1 MESKSAIFSPVHCSR
16 LSQIRSC
23 VCELY
28 LLVPVLCQCSYCE
41 HFLCLVTGR
50 PENLSLSRCKPKY
63 WKLRRNTCN
72 KTHNTCS
79 ESEMPMAMTYLHKLC
94 TRVTRLESPWESD
107 AIMIRWSSCILT
119 TITEMISDIQYRKH
133 ITLTPLLET
142 DSYAEDHHLSWQR
155 VYRGI
160 YIHIR
165 GRIISIV
172 SDQDFKLETGSI
184 PVKAQG
190 RHS

>member
-16 LSQIRSC
+16 SGQIRSC

-28 LLVPVLCQCSYCE
+28 LPVPVLCQCQCSYCE

-50 PENLSLSRCKPKY
+50 PENLSLSRRKPKY

-94 TRVTRLESPWESD
+94 TRVTRLESPWESVTQSGD
-107 AIMIRWSSCILT
+107 RALGCILT
-119 TITEMISDIQYRKH
+119 TITEMISDIQCRKH
-133 ITLTPLLET
+133 ITLTPLPWNRAICYRQLRWR
-142 DSYAEDHHLSWQR
+142 SSSIMAEGIQR
-155 VYRGI
+155 
-160 YIHIR
+160 YIHTYK
-165 GRIISIV
+165 G
-172 SDQDFKLETGSI
+172 
-184 PVKAQG
+184 
-190 RHS
+190 